1 MEEAA
6 QERWVS
12 AGAVALLSAI
22 LALFV
27 GWWTSRR
34 LARPLERLVSAAG
47 AIAEGARDERLPVV
61 SGGDE
66 VAELTLA
73 FNQMVEELSESE
85 KLLRDA
91 ERVAAWR
98 EIAQGIAHELLNPL
112 SPVKMSIETLQKVH
126 ERRHPDFEEVFD
138 ESTGTILEEVERMR
152 RIITEFRDFARLPAP
167 RRQQIDLSS
176 LLKAVVTLHRDVVS
190 EIEVRWDGVEDV
202 AVFADADQMTAVATN
217 LVKNALEAHACTS
230 RGGHGGCSSAPT
242 EGSYGALGGHRQRP
256 RDE

>member
-61 SGGDE
+61 GGGE

-98 EIAQGIAHELLNPL
+98 R
-112 SPVKMSIETLQKVH
+112 S
-126 ERRHPDFEEVFD
+126 
-138 ESTGTILEEVERMR
+138 
-152 RIITEFRDFARLPAP
+152 
-167 RRQQIDLSS
+167 
-176 LLKAVVTLHRDVVS
+176 
-190 EIEVRWDGVEDV
+190 
-202 AVFADADQMTAVATN
+202 
-217 LVKNALEAHACTS
+217 
-230 RGGHGGCSSAPT
+230 
-242 EGSYGALGGHRQRP
+242 P
-256 RDE
+256 RDRS